1 MENFYRSRKGVIP
14 AGMIFFFFFLPHITI
29 FISSCFLYV
38 DFFPLAALFL
48 ILSLQGKLEEAENF
62 FLSALQ
68 EAKEGFGAKDPHVAS
83 SCNNLVGI
91 RSFQ

>member
-1 MENFYRSRKGVIP
+1 
-14 AGMIFFFFFLPHITI
+14 MIFFFFFFLPHITI
-29 FISSCFLYV
+29 FISSCFLLYV